1 MSKFSK
7 ILMVDDSLV
16 FRTILK
22 NCIRQLDIAE
32 QAFTAVNG
40 RSALDIFENH
50 PDIDLIICDLEMP
63 VMDGVTFVKKLREI
77 NKETPVLI
85 LSNQSIGGVNLT
97 FKALEIGANEFISK
111 TDASITDPEEQEKEL
126 KLKLSNF
133 FKPLLRNQ
141 KDNSQKKEVVKGS
154 INPQFGKKKK
164 YDLICIGSSTG
175 GPEALKNVVSK
186 LDSKI
191 NIPIIIVQHMPA
203 VFTTVLASNLNKVCP
218 LEVCEAKNGQVLEK
232 GHVYIAPGDHHLTV
246 SFKDN
251 KYVFSLNQN
260 EKVCYVRPSVNVTI
274 ESLLHYYSDNMA
286 LFILTGMGD
295 DGKDGCIKAK
305 EKGSTVLIQDEASS
319 VVWGMPGA
327 VYKNECYDEVLDLD
341 NIGYTINKIAG

>member
-1 MSKFSK
+1 MGKFSK

-22 NCIRQLDIAE
+22 NCIRDLDVAE
-32 QAFTAVNG
+32 QTFSAVNG

-50 PDIDLIICDLEMP
+50 PNIDLIICDLEMP
-63 VMDGVTFVKKLREI
+63 VMDGVTFVKKLRERD
-77 NKETPVLI
+77 KDTPILI

-111 TDASITDPEEQEKEL
+111 TDPSITDPKEQENEL
-126 KLKLSNF
+126 KSKLISF
-133 FKPLLRNQ
+133 FKPLLANQ
-141 KDNSQKKEVVKGS
+141 KEVSDKQKIVRAKS
-154 INPQFGKKKK
+154 NPLMNFKKK

-186 LDSKI
+186 LDKNI
-191 NIPIIIVQHMPA
+191 NIPIIIVQHMPP

-232 GHVYIAPGDHHLTV
+232 GNVYIAPGDHHLTV
-246 SFKDN
+246 SFRDN
-251 KYVFSLNQN
+251 KYVFALNQK

-274 ESLLHYYSDNMA
+274 ESLLRYYSDNMA
-286 LFILTGMGD
+286 VFILTGMGD
-295 DGKDGCIKAK
+295 DGKDGCLKAK
-305 EKGSTVLIQDEASS
+305 EKGSTVMIQDEASS

-327 VYKNECYDEVLDLD
+327 VYKNDCYDEVLDLD
-341 NIGYTINKIAG
+341 NIGETINKIAG